1 MSYIFKP
8 LLLLYFTYSTLL
20 NQLNNTKISVLR
32 KYSHNKISLNYRILK
47 NKYGAFDSITRE
59 KINDYDM
66 SKEYKS
72 EGKNY

>member
-1 MSYIFKP
+1 VSYIFKP

-66 SKEYKS
+66 
-72 EGKNY
+72 